1 MSAALLAAL
10 LVLVAGAAAA
20 GAETRTTILELP
32 NETQLSAQN
41 DLALVSIRDA
51 ATGLYSLQLVRDG
64 RLEPLPVA
72 PSAAEFDADLGTDSA
87 GRPAVVFSRCFDP
100 AHRDDPTAGGSP
112 DAQANAGNC
121 NLSILRIGVDA
132 AEQPIANANSESAEY
147 APTLWRGELAF
158 ARTYV
163 KGGRPV
169 VYTKALVAPRS
180 RPSTRQ
186 PAVPTRRCSVK
197 GVPGGSC
204 ETRAATVDELELYG
218 SRLAQIVSYSVSN
231 QVGFLTR
238 EVRLVDIGRRS
249 SALVALGSTG
259 EGGQTYLGAS
269 FAAGLMSWYRSCFGD
284 PGGCPGASGGAFRY
298 RYTAGTYQHAEDP
311 YVGLTGYS
319 LLRDATLQVDGRTEL
334 GDTTPGACDDPTTG
348 ARETGCP
355 LVRTGPLSWKAIA
368 ANHVR

>member
-1 MSAALLAAL
+1 MSATLLAAL
-10 LVLVAGAAAA
+10 TVLLGGTAVAGAA
-20 GAETRTTILELP
+20 TRTTVLELP

-41 DLALVSIRDA
+41 DLALVSVRDA

-87 GRPAVVFSRCFDP
+87 GRPAVVFARCFDP

-112 DAQANAGNC
+112 ADQGNAGNC
-121 NLSILRIGVDA
+121 NLSILRIGVDT
-132 AEQPIANANSESAEY
+132 AERPIANANSDSSDY

-186 PAVPTRRCSVK
+186 PAVPAQRCSVK
-197 GVPGGSC
+197 AVPGGSC
-204 ETRAATVDELELYG
+204 ETRAAGVDELELYG
-218 SRLAQIVSYSVSN
+218 SRLAQIVHYSVSN

-238 EVRLVDIGRRS
+238 EVRLVDIRRRS

-284 PGGCPGASGGAFRY
+284 PGGCTGASAGAFRY
-298 RYTAGTYQHAEDP
+298 RYTAGTYQHANDP
-311 YVGLTGYS
+311 YIGLTGYS
-319 LLRDATLQVDGRTEL
+319 LLRDATLQVDGRGEL
-334 GDTTPGACDDPTTG
+334 GDTGPDACDDPGTS
-348 ARETGCP
+348 AQETGCP
-355 LVRTGPLSWKAIA
+355 LVRTGPLDWAAIA
-368 ANHVR
+368 ASRVK